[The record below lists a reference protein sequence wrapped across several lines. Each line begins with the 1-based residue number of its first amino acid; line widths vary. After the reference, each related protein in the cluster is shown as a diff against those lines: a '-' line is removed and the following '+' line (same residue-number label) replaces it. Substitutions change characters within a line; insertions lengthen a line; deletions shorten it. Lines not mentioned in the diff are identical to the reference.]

1 MAALMPKRILRVLVS
16 TCFVVFGSFN
26 GVAADSAPRNGPALS
41 PDLIYDFALI
51 GDVPYD
57 ETQITRSFPNMIEEL
72 NQEKLVF
79 VVHDGDIKAG
89 ATPCSDVVFER
100 VYSLFE
106 TIRHP
111 LIYTPGDNEW
121 SDCGQVRTNSYD
133 PLDRLQKLRTLFHSG
148 SQSLGQRKLNLT
160 RQSDA
165 GEFGEFREN
174 VRWLHGG
181 ILFATLNAP
190 GSDNFAGSK
199 EFDRRNTA
207 NLAWIHDAF
216 AIAQRENLRAV
227 MIIMQANP
235 HFDLPSTNRVRR
247 GFNAMIKAF
256 EEEALEFAKPVVL
269 VHGDTHY
276 FRIDQPLM
284 SARGRRI
291 ENFTRVE
298 TYGNPDMHWLK
309 VHVDWRN
316 PNVFQ
321 FQPRIVKPNLARH
334 RG

>member
-1 MAALMPKRILRVLVS
+1 MSKLHLRVFLYLAPALLTTLSS
-16 TCFVVFGSFN
+16 T
-26 GVAADSAPRNGPALS
+26 AADVTPRNAPSLS

-72 NQEKLVF
+72 NREKLAF

-89 ATPCSDVVFER
+89 ATPCSDAAFER

-121 SDCGQVRTNSYD
+121 SDCGQVKTNAYE
-133 PLDRLQKLRTLFHSG
+133 PLDRLQKLRMLFHSG
-148 SQSLGQRKLNLT
+148 SQSLGQRKLTLA
-160 RQSDA
+160 RQSDT
-165 GEFGEFREN
+165 GDFSEFREN

-181 ILFATLNAP
+181 ILFTTVNAP
-190 GSDNFAGSK
+190 GSDNFAASK
-199 EFDRRNTA
+199 EFERRNTA
-207 NLAWIHDAF
+207 NIAWIRDGF
-216 AIAQRENLRAV
+216 SIAQRENLRAV

-247 GFNAMIKAF
+247 GFNAMIRTF
-256 EEEALEFAKPVVL
+256 EDESLEFGKPVVL

-276 FRIDQPLM
+276 FRIDQPLV
-284 SARGRRI
+284 SARSGRRV

-321 FQPRIVKPNLARH
+321 FQPRIVKSNLVRH
-334 RG
+334 RR